1 MAFMETLTPDPL
13 ADALLHAPAWQR
25 LGIVVADPRLR
36 EKAARA
42 LAVTIIDQLD
52 RDQPP
57 YDPRQLSLSL

>member
-1 MAFMETLTPDPL
+1 MQALAPDPL
-13 ADALLHAPAWQR
+13 ASAVLNAPAWQR
-25 LGIVVADPRLR
+25 LGITVPDRRLR

-42 LAVTIIDQLD
+42 LAVSIINQLD